1 MFQMISHQFF
11 RSIHTNY
18 ILCYSTKKT
27 LLSKLRKKTGYAFV
41 NCKKALELHNND
53 IEKVKYL
60 TNYNRNIVNFFKYY
74 RLKNG

>member
-1 MFQMISHQFF
+1 MISHQFF

-41 NCKKALELHNND
+41 NCKKALELNNND
-53 IEKVKYL
+53 IEKVKY
-60 TNYNRNIVNFFKYY
+60 YY
-74 RLKNG
+74 SIKTITGTLLIF